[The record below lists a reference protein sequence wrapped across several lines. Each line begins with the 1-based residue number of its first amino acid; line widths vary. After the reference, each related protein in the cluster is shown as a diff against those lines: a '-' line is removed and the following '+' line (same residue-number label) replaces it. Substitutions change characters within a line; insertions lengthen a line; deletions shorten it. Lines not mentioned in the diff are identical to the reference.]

1 MVPFLDSKKIAEC
14 MLTVSFFVNFYIAYV
29 NYSVNM
35 NSYHLFDLCG
45 LFMLSIASG
54 NYHYSKYKYM
64 ENNQDVN
71 VFSNELI
78 EHFMYDKYA
87 IQMRSFFALTTVYL
101 ANGTSNKIVY
111 LSGFYHIMSFL
122 SFNMNTI
129 KLIIDNDDCE
139 SEVSKNIMKKLD
151 IITIIPCLLDT
162 AIVILYHTNNVCLK
176 SELFFIS
183 VMIYFVLS
191 VKPFYNLNHVLL
203 HVLLMY
209 QTNCITKYA
218 LQNM

>member
-1 MVPFLDSKKIAEC
+1 
-14 MLTVSFFVNFYIAYV
+14 
-29 NYSVNM
+29 
-35 NSYHLFDLCG
+35 
-45 LFMLSIASG
+45 
-54 NYHYSKYKYM
+54 
-64 ENNQDVN
+64 
-71 VFSNELI
+71 
-78 EHFMYDKYA
+78 
-87 IQMRSFFALTTVYL
+87 
-101 ANGTSNKIVY
+101 
-111 LSGFYHIMSFL
+111 MSFL